1 MAVSI
6 SLAITQNNQNIANNT
21 SNVTVKVI
29 AAWTYGS
36 WNGTGNASGSI
47 TIDGTKYPFSGITFN
62 TGKTATGS
70 QVIMTKTVDVSHNA
84 DGSKTLNCSA
94 SFVTGTNSGTVT
106 TSGSKALTTIAR
118 ATTPTVSK
126 TSVDMGGAVT
136 INTPRASSS
145 FTHDLAYS
153 FAGGSYVTIA
163 TGVATSYAW
172 TTPDLAS
179 KIPSS
184 ASGTVTIRCITK
196 SGSTT
201 IGTKTV
207 AMTLKV
213 PSSVVPTISA
223 VTATEATSGLAAQFG
238 AFVKGK
244 SKIKAAITAAGAKG
258 STIKSY
264 STTFNGKTYSGASWT
279 SSALTASGSLSL
291 VTTVTDSR
299 GRTAKKTTA
308 ITVLDYN
315 VPFINAMQVY
325 RVNADGVAAD
335 DGIYIAVRYKYSV
348 TPLNNKNTAS
358 LVVEY
363 KQSTATEWAT
373 LLTGSALSADT
384 TEKPSSPTFSTDS
397 QYDIRLTVTDW
408 FEASASYTGLL
419 PSGAVI
425 LDIRADG
432 LGLGL
437 FKVAE
442 REGVDFG
449 APPKGAVLGLWEATA
464 EIPENG
470 DFNDWLI
477 PGVYAVPKNDTMAT
491 ISNRPCDRAGT
502 LRVSSGIG
510 TKKIAGAY
518 AYIVQE
524 FHSYH
529 NMEPIYRRHL
539 ISDGTGAFSAG
550 AWRAITF
557 RGQKVLWEGGKYMTA
572 DHKAELS
579 EPVSQQ
585 DNGIVL
591 VFSTYSNGAPVD
603 ANFNHFF
610 VPKQF
615 VSIMGGYGSAFR
627 MQTVNF
633 STQAA
638 KYLYIHDSYVLGNE
652 NNNLSGAASGITF
665 NNAAYVLRYVLGV

>member
-21 SNVTVKVI
+21 SNVTVKVT

-36 WNGTGNASGSI
+36 FNRTGNASGSI
-47 TIDGTKYPFSGITFN
+47 TIDGTKYSFSGITFN
-62 TGKTATGS
+62 SGQTTTGS
-70 QVIMTKTVDVSHNA
+70 QVIMTKTVNVSHNA

-94 SFVTGTNSGTVT
+94 SFVTGTNSGTVN

-118 ATTPTVSK
+118 ATAPTVSAS
-126 TSVDMGGAVT
+126 SVDMGGAVT
-136 INTPRASSS
+136 INTPRASST

-153 FAGGSYVTIA
+153 FAGSGYTTIA

-179 KIPSS
+179 KIPS
-184 ASGTVTIRCITK
+184 ATSGTVTIRCITK

-201 IGTKTV
+201 VGTKTV
-207 AMTLKV
+207 TMTLKV
-213 PSSVVPTISA
+213 PSSVVPTISDVA
-223 VTATEATSGLAAQFG
+223 VSEAVAGLAAQFG
-238 AFVKGK
+238 AYIQSK
-244 SKIKAAITAAGAKG
+244 SKLAVKITAAGAKG

-264 STTFNGKTYSGASWT
+264 KTTLLGSNYTKAEFTT
-279 SSALTASGSLSL
+279 SLLTFSGSLSM

-299 GRTAKKTTA
+299 GRTAKKATT
-308 ITVLDYN
+308 ITVLGYN
-315 VPFINAMQVY
+315 VPSINAMQVY
-325 RVNADGVAAD
+325 RVNADGIAAD
-335 DGIYIAVRYKYSV
+335 DGLYIAVRYKYSV
-348 TPLNNKNTAS
+348 TPLSNKNTAS

-373 LLTGSALSADT
+373 LLTGNSLSADT
-384 TEKPSSPTFSTDS
+384 TAKPSSPTFSTDS

-408 FEASASYTGLL
+408 FGASASYTGLL

-425 LDIRADG
+425 LDFRADG
-432 LGLGL
+432 QGLGI
-437 FKVAE
+437 FKVSE

-449 APPKGAVLGLWEATA
+449 ISPKGAVLGLWEATA
-464 EIPENG
+464 EIPANG

-477 PGVYAVPKNDTMAT
+477 PGVYAVPKNDTMGT

-529 NMEPIYRRHL
+529 NLDPIYRRHL
-539 ISDGTGAFSAG
+539 ISDGTGAFSPG
-550 AWRAITF
+550 PWRAITF

-633 STQAA
+633 GTQAA
-638 KYLYIHDSYVLGNE
+638 KYLYIHDSYVSGNE
-652 NNNLSGAASGITF
+652 NNNLSGTASGITF